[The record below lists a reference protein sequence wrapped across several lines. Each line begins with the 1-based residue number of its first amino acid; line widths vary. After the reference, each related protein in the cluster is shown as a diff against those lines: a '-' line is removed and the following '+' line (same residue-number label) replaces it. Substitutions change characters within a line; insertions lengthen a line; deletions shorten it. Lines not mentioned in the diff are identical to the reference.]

1 MRLGV
6 GIGRDSPEKL
16 VARARDLESA
26 GVDILWVAELYGF
39 DGVSLMG
46 FLACATERVLIGSS
60 ILPFYSRT
68 PTLLAMSAAG
78 VDSLSG
84 GRCILGIGASG
95 PQVIEGFHGVPFDAP
110 VGRVEEIIDI
120 CHTIWR
126 REPLDYHG
134 RYYQMPTDRGLAL
147 GKPLK
152 LIDHPVRDRIP
163 IYIAA
168 IGARNVEVTAQ
179 SADGWIP
186 IFFWPERSVRVWA
199 EPLAA
204 GRSKRAEGLDPLEVV
219 ASTTVA
225 ISEDLEPMRDLIRPQ
240 LALYIGGMGAREKN
254 FYNELAI
261 RYGLEDAAREIQD
274 HFLAGRKDEAA
285 RAVPEELVNGI
296 TMIGPPGF
304 VKDRIAAYRAAGV
317 TVLNVRVIGKNP
329 MKDIE
334 LLREWIDA

>member
-16 VARARDLESA
+16 VARARDLEKA

-39 DGVSLMG
+39 DGPSLMG
-46 FLACATERVLIGSS
+46 FLACATERVQIGSS

-68 PTLLAMSAAG
+68 PALLAMSAAG

-120 CHTIWR
+120 CHTIWK
-126 REPLDYHG
+126 REPLDHQG
-134 RYYQMPTDRGLAL
+134 RYYQIPTEKGLGL

-152 LIDHPVRDRIP
+152 LIDHPVRNRIP

-168 IGARNVEVTAQ
+168 IGERNVEVTAR

-186 IFFWPERSVRVWA
+186 IYFWPERADRVWGKSLKA
-199 EPLAA
+199 GAAQRASDLA
-204 GRSKRAEGLDPLEVV
+204 PLEVV
-219 ASTTVA
+219 ASASLA
-225 ISEDLEPMRDLIRPQ
+225 IGEGLESLRDAVRPT
-240 LALYIGGMGAREKN
+240 LALYIGGMGSREKN

-261 RYGLEDAAREIQD
+261 RYGLEDSARKIQD

-285 RAVPEELVNGI
+285 AEVPAELIDGI
-296 TMIGPPGF
+296 TMVGSAGY
-304 VKDRIAAYRAAGV
+304 VKERIAAYKEAGV
-317 TVLNVRVIGKNP
+317 TVLNVRAIGKEP

-334 LLREWIDA
+334 LVREWIDA

>member
-6 GIGRDSPEKL
+6 GIGRDTPDKL
-16 VARARDLESA
+16 ATRARDLEKA

-126 REPLDYHG
+126 REPLDHQG
-134 RYYQMPTDRGLAL
+134 RYYQIPTDQGLSL

-152 LIDHPVRDRIP
+152 MIDHPVRDRIP
-163 IYIAA
+163 IFIAA
-168 IGARNVEVTAQ
+168 IGTRNVEVTAR

-186 IFFWPERSVRVWA
+186 IYFWPERSDRVWG
-199 EPLAA
+199 EPLKKGLA
-204 GRSKRAEGLDPLEVV
+204 KRGEGLGPLEIV
-219 ASTTVA
+219 ASATVA
-225 ISEDLEPMRDLIRPQ
+225 IGEGLEPMREAVRPQ

-254 FYNELAI
+254 FYNELAC
-261 RYGLEDAAREIQD
+261 RYGLESEAREIQD

-285 RAVPEELVNGI
+285 RAVPEELINGI
-296 TMIGPPGF
+296 TMIGPAGF
-304 VKDRIAAYRAAGV
+304 VKDRIAAYKEAGV
-317 TVLNVRVIGKNP
+317 TVLNVRAIGKDP
-329 MKDIE
+329 MRDIE
-334 LLREWIDA
+334 LVREWIDA

>member
-6 GIGRDSPEKL
+6 GIGRDNPEKL
-16 VARARDLESA
+16 VARAREFECV
-26 GVDILWVAELYGF
+26 GVDVLWVAELYGF

-46 FLACATERVLIGSS
+46 FLACATDRVLIGSS

-110 VGRVEEIIDI
+110 VGRVEEIIDV

-126 REPLDYHG
+126 REPLDHHG
-134 RYYQMPTDRGLAL
+134 RYYQMPTDRGLGL

-152 LIDHPVRDRIP
+152 MIDHPVRDRIP
-163 IYIAA
+163 IFVAA
-168 IGARNVEVTAQ
+168 IGARNVEVTAER
-179 SADGWIP
+179 ADGWIP
-186 IFFWPERSVRVWA
+186 IFFWPERSDRVWA
-199 EPLAA
+199 EPLKAGLLKRAA
-204 GRSKRAEGLDPLEVV
+204 GLEPLEVV

-225 ISEDLEPMRDLIRPQ
+225 IGDRLESMRDATRPQ

-254 FYNELAI
+254 FYNELAV

-274 HFLAGRKDEAA
+274 HYLAGRKDEAA

-296 TMIGPPGF
+296 TMIGPPAF
-304 VKDRIAAYRAAGV
+304 VKDRIAAYKDAGV
-317 TVLNVRVIGKNP
+317 TVLNVRAIGKDP
-329 MKDIE
+329 MKD
-334 LLREWIDA
+334 LALVREWIDA